1 MKLVNGIKVVKFKKT
16 FTLPFDFEIPNSTR
30 EILKTKSLPSSRI
43 KFIKRYL
50 YLALKR
56 QTSLEIYNI
65 LPDHRN
71 ILWINISAPSLGD
84 TLMDLSSRTL
94 LPGRKIDL
102 FTVKSNFNIYK
113 NDPYFSEV
121 HYKFSQVTPKKYDLV
136 ILDSYSTRSVYIK
149 TQIDCLA
156 PFVGMFGFY
165 NGPEVNRVLY
175 SFHQMNNLLGY
186 QYNDKEINKLSKPSI
201 YISKGDK
208 EFIKRQKLPSEFIAI
223 VIGGEWCFRTFN
235 NWDLVIQE
243 LIKLNNSI
251 KIILIGSGNGIKTA
265 NLIIDKFSNNN
276 VLSYVSK
283 FTFNQTAEL
292 IYQAKFIVCC
302 DGGLMHA
309 AHSVGTTS
317 VSLLARLD
325 SDMQLT
331 EAINSFPIFDD
342 LDVNN
347 ISIESIVSRC
357 REAANFAD
365 SHLLGG

>member
-1 MKLVNGIKVVKFKKT
+1 MKLVNGIRVVDFKKAY
-16 FTLPFDFEIPNSTR
+16 TLPFEFQIPNSTR
-30 EILKTKSLPSSRI
+30 EILKTKSFPSSRI

-84 TLMDLSSRTL
+84 TLMDLSSRAL
-94 LPGRKIDL
+94 LHGRKIDL
-102 FTVKSNFNIYK
+102 FTVKNNLNIYK
-113 NDPYFSEV
+113 NDSYFSEV
-121 HYKFSQVTPKKYDLV
+121 YYKVSQVSSKKYDLV
-136 ILDSYSTRSVYIK
+136 IVDSYSTRSIYIK
-149 TQIDCLA
+149 TQIAPLA
-156 PFVGMFGFY
+156 SFVGMFGFY

-186 QYNDKEINKLSKPSI
+186 QYNDKDINKLSKPSI
-201 YISKGDK
+201 YISKSDK
-208 EFIKRQKLPSEFIAI
+208 EFIKSLKLPLEFIAI
-223 VIGGEWCFRTFN
+223 VIGGEWDFRTLN

-251 KIILIGSGNGIKTA
+251 KIILIGSGNGKKTS
-265 NLIIDKFSNNN
+265 NLIIDKFSNDN
-276 VLSYVSK
+276 VISYVSK
-283 FTFNQTAEL
+283 FTFNQTAEI

-317 VSLLARLD
+317 VSLLAKLN

-342 LDVNN
+342 SDVNN
-347 ISIESIVSRC
+347 ISIKSIVNRC
-357 REAANFAD
+357 REAANYAD